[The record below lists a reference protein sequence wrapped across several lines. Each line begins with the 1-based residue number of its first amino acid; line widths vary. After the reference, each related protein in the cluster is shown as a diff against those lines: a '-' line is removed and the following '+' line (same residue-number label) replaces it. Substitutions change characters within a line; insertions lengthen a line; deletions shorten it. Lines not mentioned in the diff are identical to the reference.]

1 MPSAPHIVVD
11 SFAGRRIAVLGL
23 ARSGRAAVRALAA
36 GGAQILAWDDDPAVR
51 DRLAAEMPISDL
63 GAADWR
69 QIPALVLSPGIPH
82 RYPEPHPAVLRAREA
97 GSEIIGD
104 IELLGRA
111 QPDAR
116 YVGITGTNGKSTTT
130 ALIGHIL
137 TAARRRVEIGGNLGT
152 PALSLAPLGGEGT
165 YVLEMSSFQLELIGS
180 LAFDVAVLLNITPD
194 HLDRHG
200 GMAGYIAAK
209 RRIFARQRAASTAIV
224 GIDDPICRAIA
235 DELRA
240 SPSGGLARVV
250 PISVTESA
258 PGGVYVERGRL
269 VDATGRRPIEVLDLA
284 LAERLPGSHNW
295 QNAAAAY
302 AAARSV
308 GVAAEEAAGAIR
320 SFPGLAHRQ
329 ELVDTID
336 GVRYINDSKA
346 TNADAAEKALAC
358 YEAIYWIA
366 GGLPKAGGITPL
378 APYFRR
384 LRHAYLI
391 GTATEEFAA
400 TLGNSVPFTRCG
412 DLRTAIEAAA
422 EQARRD
428 RASGAVVLLSPAC
441 ASYDQF
447 ADFEARGDA
456 FRALVAERR
465 AAGMD
470 PAAAGSDHA
479 EGPPR

>member
-1 MPSAPHIVVD
+1 MIIVD
-11 SFAGRRIAVLGL
+11 SFAGRRVAVLGL
-23 ARSGRAAVRALAA
+23 ARSGRAAAHALAG
-36 GGAQILAWDDDPAVR
+36 GGADVLAWDDNPAVR
-51 DRLAAEMPISDL
+51 DAVAAEIPLRDL
-63 GAADWR
+63 ADADWR
-69 QIPALVLSPGIPH
+69 EIPALVLSPGIPH
-82 RYPEPHPAVLRAREA
+82 SYPEPHPAVLRAREA
-97 GSEIIGD
+97 GTEIIGD

-111 QPDAR
+111 QPNAR

-137 TAARRRVEIGGNLGT
+137 AAARRRVEIGGNLGT
-152 PALSLAPLGGEGT
+152 PALSLAPLGRDGI
-165 YVLEMSSFQLELIGS
+165 YVLEASSFQLELIDS

-200 GMAGYIAAK
+200 GMEGYIAAK
-209 RRIFARQRAASTAIV
+209 RRIFAHQGTVSTAIV
-224 GIDDPICRAIA
+224 GINDPICRAIA
-235 DELRA
+235 DELR
-240 SPSGGLARVV
+240 GGPGRVL

-258 PGGVYVERGRL
+258 PGGVYVDRGQL
-269 VDATGRRPIEVLDLA
+269 VDATGDQPIAVLELA

-308 GVAAEEAAGAIR
+308 GVAAEDAASAIR

-329 ELVDTID
+329 ELVGTID

-378 APYFRR
+378 TPYFRR

-400 TLGNSVPFTRCG
+400 TLDNSVPFTRCG
-412 DLRTAIEAAA
+412 DLATATTAAA

-428 RASGAVVLLSPAC
+428 GVPGAVVLLSPAC

-447 ADFEARGDA
+447 AHFEARGDA
-456 FRALVAERR
+456 FRALVAGLHDKERGR
-465 AAGMD
+465 
-470 PAAAGSDHA
+470 
-479 EGPPR
+479 

>member
-1 MPSAPHIVVD
+1 MPRAAHIVVD
-11 SFAGRRIAVLGL
+11 GYAGRCVAILGL
-23 ARSGRAAVRALAA
+23 ARSGRAAVRALGE
-36 GGAQILAWDDDPAVR
+36 GGAQILAWDDDPTVR
-51 DRLAAEMPISDL
+51 ERLAAEAPL
-63 GAADWR
+63 GDPAQADW
-69 QIPALVLSPGIPH
+69 QNIAALVLSPGIPH
-82 RYPEPHPAVLRAREA
+82 RFPKPHPAVLRAREA
-97 GSEIIGD
+97 GAEIIGD

-111 QPDAR
+111 QPDAS

-137 TAARRRVEIGGNLGT
+137 AAGGRRVEIGGNLGT
-152 PALSLAPLGGEGT
+152 SALALAPLGRDGI
-165 YVLEMSSFQLELIGS
+165 YVLEASSFQLELIKS

-200 GMAGYIAAK
+200 GMEGYIAAK
-209 RRIFARQRAASTAIV
+209 RRIFAHQSVASTAIV
-224 GIDDPICRAIA
+224 GIDDPIGRGIC
-235 DELRA
+235 DELRRA
-240 SPSGGLARVV
+240 GPNGGPGRIV
-250 PISVTESA
+250 PISVTR
-258 PGGVYVERGRL
+258 PTQGGVYVDRGQL
-269 VDATGRRPIEVLDLA
+269 VDATGRQPVPVLDLA

-308 GVAAEEAAGAIR
+308 GVAAEDAAGAIR

-336 GVRYINDSKA
+336 GVSYINDSKA

-366 GGLPKAGGITPL
+366 GGLPKAGGIASLT
-378 APYFRR
+378 PYFRR

-391 GTATEEFAA
+391 GSATEEFAA
-400 TLGNSVPFTRCG
+400 TLGSSVPFTRCA
-412 DLRTAIEAAA
+412 DLATAMRAAA
-422 EQARRD
+422 EEARRD
-428 RASGAVVLLSPAC
+428 GVPGAVVLLSPAC

-456 FRALVAERR
+456 FRVLVAERR
-465 AAGMD
+465 AG
-470 PAAAGSDHA
+470 G
-479 EGPPR
+479 EGRPR

>member
-1 MPSAPHIVVD
+1 MPVAPHIVVD
-11 SFAGRRIAVLGL
+11 GFAGRRVAILGL
-23 ARSGRAAVRALAA
+23 ARSGLAAARALAA
-36 GGAQILAWDDDPAVR
+36 GGAQILAWDDNQAMRDSFAGEIPLGDPA
-51 DRLAAEMPISDL
+51 L
-63 GAADWR
+63 ADWR
-69 QIPALVLSPGIPH
+69 QIAALVLSPGIPH
-82 RYPEPHPAVLRAREA
+82 SHPEPHPAVLRGREA

-111 QPDAR
+111 QPDAS
-116 YVGITGTNGKSTTT
+116 YIGITGTNGKSTTT

-137 TAARRRVEIGGNLGT
+137 SAAGQRVEIGGNLGT
-152 PALSLAPLGGEGT
+152 SALALAPLGRGGT
-165 YVLEMSSFQLELIGS
+165 YVLEASSFQLELITS

-200 GMAGYIAAK
+200 GMDGYIAAK
-209 RRIFARQRAASTAIV
+209 RRIFGHQGAASTAIV
-224 GIDDPICRAIA
+224 GIDDAICRGIA

-240 SPSGGLARVV
+240 GPGRVV
-250 PISVTESA
+250 PISVTERA

-269 VDATGRRPIEVLDLA
+269 IDATGGRPIAVLDMA

-302 AAARSV
+302 AAARAV
-308 GVAAEEAAGAIR
+308 GVAAEAAAGAIR

-336 GVRYINDSKA
+336 GVRFINDSKA

-391 GTATEEFAA
+391 GAATEEFAA

-412 DLRTAIEAAA
+412 DLATATAAA
-422 EQARRD
+422 ADEARRD
-428 RASGAVVLLSPAC
+428 GVPGAVVLLSPAC

-447 ADFEARGDA
+447 ANFEVRGDA
-456 FRALVAERR
+456 FRALVAGRR
-465 AAGMD
+465 AG
-470 PAAAGSDHA
+470 G

>member
-1 MPSAPHIVVD
+1 MIVVNA
-11 SFAGRRIAVLGL
+11 FAGRSIAVLGL
-23 ARSGRAAVRALAA
+23 ARSGRAAAHALAA
-36 GGAQILAWDDDPAVR
+36 GGASVLAWDDNPAVR
-51 DRLAAEMPISDL
+51 EAVAGEIPLCDPAR
-63 GAADWR
+63 ADWR

-82 RYPEPHPAVLRAREA
+82 FYPEPHPAVLRAREA

-104 IELLGRA
+104 IELLGRS
-111 QPDAR
+111 QPDAF

-130 ALIGHIL
+130 ALVGHIL
-137 TAARRRVEIGGNLGT
+137 ATAGRRVEIGGNLGT
-152 PALSLAPLGGEGT
+152 AALSLAPLGHDGT
-165 YVLEMSSFQLELIGS
+165 YVLEASSFQLELIDS

-200 GMAGYIAAK
+200 GMDGYIAAK
-209 RRIFARQRAASTAIV
+209 RRIFAHQGAASTAIV
-224 GIDDPICRAIA
+224 GIDDPICRAVA
-235 DELRA
+235 DELRRA
-240 SPSGGLARVV
+240 GPGRVL
-250 PISVTESA
+250 PISVTERA
-258 PGGVYVERGRL
+258 PGGVYAEGGWL
-269 VDATGRRPIEVLDLA
+269 VDAIGREPMAVLDLA

-308 GVAAEEAAGAIR
+308 GVAIEHAAGAIR

-329 ELVDTID
+329 ELVDMID

-366 GGLPKAGGITPL
+366 GGLPKAGGITSL
-378 APYFRR
+378 GPYFRR

-400 TLGNSVPFTRCG
+400 TLGNSVPCTRCG
-412 DLRTAIEAAA
+412 DLATATAAAA
-422 EQARRD
+422 ERARRD
-428 RASGAVVLLSPAC
+428 GVPGAVVLLSPAC

-447 ADFEARGDA
+447 AHFEARGDT
-456 FRALVAERR
+456 FRALVAELHNKERGR
-465 AAGMD
+465 
-470 PAAAGSDHA
+470 
-479 EGPPR
+479 